1 MMNGGNILTLQRIL
15 GHSSLQMTMRY
26 SHLAPDHLKEATRL
40 NPLVSL
46 SNRESVRT
54 QNSTTHQNT
63 DGFETRD
70 VTQLERPDQVNE
82 HCEHAPVR
90 ADVSADGPAHTG

>member
-1 MMNGGNILTLQRIL
+1 MMNSGNILTLQRIL
-15 GHSSLQMTMRY
+15 GHSSLQMTIRY

-40 NPLVSL
+40 LPLVSL
-46 SNRESVRT
+46 SNRESART
-54 QNSTTHQNT
+54 PNSTAH
-63 DGFETRD
+63 
-70 VTQLERPDQVNE
+70 LDQVNE